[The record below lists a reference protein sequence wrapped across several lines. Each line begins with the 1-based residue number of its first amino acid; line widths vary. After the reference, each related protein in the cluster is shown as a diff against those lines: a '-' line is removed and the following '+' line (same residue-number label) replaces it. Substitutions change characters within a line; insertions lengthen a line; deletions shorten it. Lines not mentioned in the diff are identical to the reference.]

1 MMWSAQRALKQPQVR
16 QRKTGRP
23 SKTVSRHLLQ
33 LQKYSKNLK
42 ENENMEPNSFV
53 PKLAS
58 EDWITSAIELRNALK
73 FEIQGNKGF
82 WKKLRD
88 FQDES
93 EVKSEITRL
102 MINFVRDVREID
114 DISVDEHVNRLASD
128 VWNLNEQFTLQL
140 AWDFSTYLTS
150 IEEEMLAD
158 TPVLRCLRTLLA
170 NPDIDSTTK
179 LRASNVCQSI
189 LYSSI
194 SQGNKSNAGAVGESI
209 VEALFASVGA
219 IKNLHYGTQYKSKA
233 GSDTDFVIPAVRN
246 YQDYDVQTLIAVQFS
261 TNDRA
266 RLVSSELKTGAV
278 KIVFSGNGCD
288 VSSKTLRDIGDQ
300 VIQSLMKDNVRM
312 ACYGPGLQTEIRR
325 LEDKLKSSDARSNDA
340 TLSRLEYFRK
350 YAMDLAT
357 FREKLSIWCR

>member
-1 MMWSAQRALKQPQVR
+1 M
-16 QRKTGRP
+16 
-23 SKTVSRHLLQ
+23 
-33 LQKYSKNLK
+33 NL
-42 ENENMEPNSFV
+42 NSV
-53 PKLAS
+53 APKLAS
-58 EDWITSAIELRNALK
+58 EDWITSAIELRNSLK
-73 FEIQGNKGF
+73 LEIQGNKGF
-82 WKKLRD
+82 WKKLRE
-88 FQDES
+88 FQDER
-93 EVKSEITRL
+93 EVKSEIAKL
-102 MINFVRDVREID
+102 MTNFVRNVQKTDA
-114 DISVDEHVNRLASD
+114 ISVDEHVNQLASD
-128 VWNLNEQFTLQL
+128 IWNLNEQFTLKI
-140 AWDFSTYLTS
+140 AWDFGTYLTS
-150 IEEEMLAD
+150 IGDEMLGD
-158 TPVLRCLRTLLA
+158 TPVLKCLRTLLV
-170 NPDIDSTTK
+170 NPHVDSTTK

-209 VEALFASVGA
+209 VEALFASVNA
-219 IKNLHYGTQYKSKA
+219 TKNVHYGTQYKSKA

-300 VIQSLMKDNVRM
+300 VIQSLMKDNVRL

-325 LEDKLKSSDARSNDA
+325 LEDKLKLGEDRSNEA
-340 TLSRLEYFRK
+340 TLNRLEYFRK
-350 YAMDLAT
+350 YAMDLST